1 MSWSFGFTARSFFG
15 WLLNI
20 WYFLKLLNQDSV
32 ICKTTSKVAQQLKS
46 PTEKL
51 TPSPFA
57 GVFHQGVVKSS
68 GCGFPFLHGCT
79 KKQHEW
85 KIAALF
91 HCGRWSWCP
100 INCYLSDTEVLALAV
115 FSEHT
120 LCVYP
125 VFKGLLQCFFPQLK
139 LKCEFSSQSFGLK
152 AAEGIADVCLKNG
165 LPGCL

>member
-1 MSWSFGFTARSFFG
+1 MSWSFGFTACSFFG

-32 ICKTTSKVAQQLKS
+32 ICKTTSKAAQQLKS

-51 TPSPFA
+51 TPSAFA
-57 GVFHQGVVKSS
+57 GVFCQGVVKSKGS
-68 GCGFPFLHGCT
+68 GFPFLHGCT
-79 KKQHEW
+79 KNQRGW

-91 HCGRWSWCP
+91 HCGHWSWCP
-100 INCYLSDTEVLALAV
+100 VNSYLSNTEVFALAV

-120 LCVYP
+120 VCS
-125 VFKGLLQCFFPQLK
+125 VFRGLLQCFFPHLK

-152 AAEGIADVCLKNG
+152 AAEGIADVCVKNG
-165 LPGCL
+165 LPGSL